1 MEKKI
6 KALTVLMQLSGVE
19 SRTSSPV
26 RIVRDKDSWKQTMR
40 DLPMGKALDM
50 QAGLLLLLWMA

>member
-1 MEKKI
+1 M
-6 KALTVLMQLSGVE
+6 LSGVE

-26 RIVRDKDSWKQTMR
+26 RIVRDKDS
-40 DLPMGKALDM
+40 LEANYEGIYPCGKALDM